1 MGKIL
6 VFFLLFGFLF
16 VPLSTHAQTAEPPI
30 IRNEAIVTYPQ
41 SVNFQLE
48 VDPAVNVVDAVLSYD
63 VTQTACLDVS
73 TQVPVEVNGSLI
85 EWEWPMVRSG
95 NPPPGAELW
104 WEWTIT
110 DDQGNIATTPRQTL
124 TFSDGRF
131 DWQTVQKG
139 DVTLHWYAGEDVGPL
154 LLDAAVSGL
163 ALLEDDMG
171 IELQEPVE
179 LFIYGRS
186 EDMRDAVLY
195 IQDWAGGV
203 AFPEYNTIL
212 IGVTPAQAEGWGRD
226 TVRHELAH
234 LVLGQYGRSCVGGHR
249 PTWLEEGLAMYAE
262 GEPSEEVLSDL
273 ERSQANNDFAAL
285 RSLNGPFPAHGDA
298 AGSAYSQSYSVIQ
311 FLQDEYGIEKLQDL
325 LLLMSS
331 GTGTDAALEQVYGFN
346 VDGLES
352 EWRVWRDLPARTFPP
367 TPTPLSIAAIPTVVP
382 FAGPQDYPT
391 PVPIAEN
398 AVEETAV
405 PSANSGLCAFGLL
418 PLLGLAFVAQKSK
431 RTKI

>member
-1 MGKIL
+1 MRKIL
-6 VFFLLFGFLF
+6 TLLLLLGSLF
-16 VPLSTHAQTAEPPI
+16 MPGLAQAQTTEPPV
-30 IRNEAIVTYPQ
+30 IRNEAIVDYPQ
-41 SVNFQLE
+41 SVRFQLE
-48 VDPAVNVVDAVLSYD
+48 VDPAFNVVDAVLNYD

-73 TQVPVEVNGSLI
+73 TQVPVDVAGSLI
-85 EWEWPMVRSG
+85 DWEWPMVRSG

-104 WEWTIT
+104 WEWTLT
-110 DDQGNIATTPRQTL
+110 DDQGNTTTTPRQTL
-124 TFSDGRF
+124 TFSDDRF
-131 DWQTVQKG
+131 DWQTVQEG
-139 DVTLHWYAGEDVGPL
+139 NVTLHWYAGDEVGPL

-163 ALLEDDMG
+163 ALLEEDMG

-179 LFIYGRS
+179 LYIYGRT

-203 AFPEYNTIL
+203 AFAEYNTIL
-212 IGVTPAQAEGWGRD
+212 IGVVPSQAEGWGRD

-234 LVLGQYGRSCVGGHR
+234 LVVGQYGRSCVGGHR

-262 GEPSEEVLSDL
+262 GEPSEQVLSDL
-273 ERSQANNDFAAL
+273 ERSQENNDFAAL

-311 FLQDEYGIEKLQDL
+311 FLQDEYGIKKLQDL
-325 LLLMSS
+325 LLLIAG

-352 EWRVWRDLPARTFPP
+352 EWRVWRGLPARTYPP
-367 TPTPLSIAAIPTVVP
+367 TPTPLAVEMIPTVVP

-391 PVPIAEN
+391 PLPIAEKG
-398 AVEETAV
+398 VEETAV
-405 PSANSGLCAFGLL
+405 PQPGNSICA
-418 PLLGLAFVAQKSK
+418 LGLIPLFALAFIAQKSQ

>member
-1 MGKIL
+1 MDKLL
-6 VFFLLFGFLF
+6 VFFLLVGFVC
-16 VPLSTHAQTAEPPI
+16 VPVTVQARTIEPPI
-30 IRNEAIVTYPQ
+30 IRNEAIVDYPQ

-48 VDPAVNVVDAVLSYD
+48 VDPAVNIVDAVLTYD
-63 VTQTACLDVS
+63 VIQTACLDVS
-73 TQVPVEVNGSLI
+73 TQVPVEVAGSLI

-110 DDQGNIATTPRQTL
+110 DDQGNTTTTPRQTL
-124 TFSDGRF
+124 TFTDDRF
-131 DWQTVQKG
+131 DWQTVQEG
-139 DVTLHWYAGEDVGPL
+139 DVTLHWYAGDDVGPV

-163 ALLEDDMG
+163 ALLEEDMG

-179 LFIYGRS
+179 LFIYGRTD
-186 EDMRDAVLY
+186 DMRDAVLY

-203 AFPEYNTIL
+203 AFAEYNTIL
-212 IGVTPAQAEGWGRD
+212 IGVAPSQAEGWGSD

-262 GEPSEEVLSDL
+262 GEPSEQVLSDL
-273 ERSQANNDFAAL
+273 ERSQKNNDFAAL

-298 AGSAYSQSYSVIQ
+298 AGSAYSQSYSVVQ
-311 FLQDEYGIEKLQDL
+311 FLQDEYGIESLQDL
-325 LLLMSS
+325 LLLMAS
-331 GTGTDAALEQVYGFN
+331 GTGIDAALEKVYGFN

-352 EWRVWRDLPARTFPP
+352 AWRVWRDLPARTYPP
-367 TPTPLSIAAIPTVVP
+367 TPTPLSVAMIPTVVP

-391 PVPIAEN
+391 PLPVAEDDLG
-398 AVEETAV
+398 ATAV
-405 PSANSGLCAFGLL
+405 PQPGNSICAFGLI
-418 PLLGLAFVAQKSK
+418 PLFALAFVAQKSK

>member
-1 MGKIL
+1 MPGL
-6 VFFLLFGFLF
+6 AQ
-16 VPLSTHAQTAEPPI
+16 AQTTEPPV
-30 IRNEAIVTYPQ
+30 IRNEAIVDYPQ
-41 SVNFQLE
+41 SVRFQLE
-48 VDPAVNVVDAVLSYD
+48 VDPAFNVVDAVLNYD

-73 TQVPVEVNGSLI
+73 TQVPVDVAGSLI
-85 EWEWPMVRSG
+85 DWEWPMVRSG

-104 WEWTIT
+104 WEWTLT
-110 DDQGNIATTPRQTL
+110 DDQGNTTTTPRQTL
-124 TFSDGRF
+124 TFSDDRF
-131 DWQTVQKG
+131 DWQTVQEG
-139 DVTLHWYAGEDVGPL
+139 NVTLHWYAGDEVGPL

-163 ALLEDDMG
+163 ALLEEDMG

-179 LFIYGRS
+179 LYIYGRT

-203 AFPEYNTIL
+203 AFAEYNTIL
-212 IGVTPAQAEGWGRD
+212 IGVVPSQAEGWGRD

-234 LVLGQYGRSCVGGHR
+234 LVVGQYGRSCVGGHR

-262 GEPSEEVLSDL
+262 GEPSEQVLSDL
-273 ERSQANNDFAAL
+273 ERSQENNDFAAL

-311 FLQDEYGIEKLQDL
+311 FLQDEYGIKKLQDL
-325 LLLMSS
+325 LLLIAG

-352 EWRVWRDLPARTFPP
+352 EWRVWRGLPARTYPP
-367 TPTPLSIAAIPTVVP
+367 TPTPLAVEMIPTVVP

-391 PVPIAEN
+391 PLPIAEKG
-398 AVEETAV
+398 VEEMAV
-405 PSANSGLCAFGLL
+405 PRPGNSICA
-418 PLLGLAFVAQKSK
+418 LGLIPLFALAVIAQKSQ

>member
-1 MGKIL
+1 MPGL
-6 VFFLLFGFLF
+6 
-16 VPLSTHAQTAEPPI
+16 AQAQATEPPV
-30 IRNEAIVTYPQ
+30 IRNEAIVDYPQ
-41 SVNFQLE
+41 SVRFQLE
-48 VDPAVNVVDAVLSYD
+48 VDPAFNVVDAVLNYD

-73 TQVPVEVNGSLI
+73 TQVPVDVAGSLI
-85 EWEWPMVRSG
+85 DWEWPMVRSG

-104 WEWTIT
+104 WEWTLT
-110 DDQGNIATTPRQTL
+110 DDQGNTTTTPRQTL
-124 TFSDGRF
+124 TFSDDRF
-131 DWQTVQKG
+131 DWQTVQEG
-139 DVTLHWYAGEDVGPL
+139 NVTLHWYAGDEVGPL

-163 ALLEDDMG
+163 ALLEEDMG

-179 LFIYGRS
+179 LYIYGRT

-203 AFPEYNTIL
+203 AFAEYNTIL
-212 IGVTPAQAEGWGRD
+212 IGVVPSQAEGWGRD

-234 LVLGQYGRSCVGGHR
+234 LVVGQYGRSCVGGHR

-262 GEPSEEVLSDL
+262 GEPSEQVLSDL
-273 ERSQANNDFAAL
+273 ERSQENNDFAAL

-311 FLQDEYGIEKLQDL
+311 FLQDEYGIKKLQDL
-325 LLLMSS
+325 LLLIAG

-352 EWRVWRDLPARTFPP
+352 EWRVWRGLPARTYPP
-367 TPTPLSIAAIPTVVP
+367 TPTPLAVEMIPTVVP

-391 PVPIAEN
+391 PLPIAEKG
-398 AVEETAV
+398 VEETAV
-405 PSANSGLCAFGLL
+405 PQPGNSICA
-418 PLLGLAFVAQKSK
+418 LGLIPLFALAFIAQKSQ